1 MLLLGWLILKQ
12 LSCILKQIITSKLMM
27 TFICALV
34 SEIMKICIMHSVT
47 LINVLWH
54 YKFIFFQLLQIALQL
69 FLPRNVAIRWLT
81 LVVWRKDMWSL
92 TLKWSGIWVLLIKTV
107 IFQISYIFF
116 LHFLNYFIS
125 LFIILKISGM
135 KNQGTLL
142 EMNTSCMLMVL
153 YMFCLQM
160 WWLH

>member
-1 MLLLGWLILKQ
+1 MKFSLLFWSKKKNGGLFGNLVSSFLLLLGWLILEQ
-12 LSCILKQIITSKLMM
+12 LSCFLKQLITSKLMM

-54 YKFIFFQLLQIALQL
+54 YKFIFFQLLQIVLQL

-107 IFQISYIFF
+107 IFQISHIFS
-116 LHFLNYFIS
+116 HVS
-125 LFIILKISGM
+125 LFCKIIL
-135 KNQGTLL
+135 LVDL
-142 EMNTSCMLMVL
+142 
-153 YMFCLQM
+153 
-160 WWLH
+160 